1 MNLRLLSLAFAPFAF
16 GTSAFAFIGLIV
28 PMAEGLNTSVPLAG
42 QLQTVFAIA
51 CGIGGPILA
60 RALARFDRKRLL
72 MTVMFLLIAM
82 NVASALAP
90 GYSALMVTRITGGLF
105 AALTL
110 PLASSIAVML
120 VPESKR
126 PAALATVLS
135 GYTLAFLL
143 GMPTATV
150 LGETYGW
157 RAAFWFAGAI
167 SALSFVVIALGTPAR
182 QAVAAAAGANFRA
195 ALQGNNRRLV
205 LITMIGFCATFTT
218 VSFIAPVITAF
229 AGLEGA
235 AIGGIQLATGV
246 GSLLGLPAGAWLA
259 RLPARRAL
267 SILLATT
274 AVTQLAFTVGMLQG
288 FGVAAVP
295 LLLLVMAMGS
305 AALFAMSPV
314 IQTQLANTAGASA
327 TLAFAVNGSMLYFGQ
342 GLGASLGGA
351 VFAASSIVWVGA
363 AGACVAVLGFAV
375 ASGLKDTS
383 DVPRPALARRAPRAA
398 EGELGA
404 LATD

>member
-1 MNLRLLSLAFAPFAF
+1 MNIRLLSLAFAPFAF
-16 GTSAFAFIGLIV
+16 GTSAFAFVGLIV
-28 PMAEGLNTSVPLAG
+28 PMADGLRTSVPVTG

-60 RALARFDRKRLL
+60 RAFARFDRKRLL
-72 MTVMFLLIAM
+72 MIVMLLLTIM

-90 GYSALMVTRITGGLF
+90 GFSALLVTRVTGGLF
-105 AALTL
+105 AALTM

-120 VPESKR
+120 VPDAKR

-143 GMPTATV
+143 GMPTATL

-157 RAAFWFAGAI
+157 RAAFWFASAI
-167 SALSFVVIALGTPAR
+167 SLLSFGVIALGTPAR

-246 GSLLGLPAGAWLA
+246 GSLLGLPAGAVLA
-259 RLPARRAL
+259 RLPVRRAL
-267 SILLATT
+267 IILLATT
-274 AVTQLAFTVGMLQG
+274 AVTQLAFTAGMLQG
-288 FGVAAVP
+288 LGVLAVP
-295 LLLLVMAMGS
+295 VLLFVMASAS

-351 VFAASSIVWVGA
+351 VFAASSIAWVGA
-363 AGACVAVLGFAV
+363 AGACVAVLGIAI
-375 ASGLKDTS
+375 ASGLKDDSAVAT
-383 DVPRPALARRAPRAA
+383 PARHRQEGAPGELAALAS
-398 EGELGA
+398 
-404 LATD
+404 D